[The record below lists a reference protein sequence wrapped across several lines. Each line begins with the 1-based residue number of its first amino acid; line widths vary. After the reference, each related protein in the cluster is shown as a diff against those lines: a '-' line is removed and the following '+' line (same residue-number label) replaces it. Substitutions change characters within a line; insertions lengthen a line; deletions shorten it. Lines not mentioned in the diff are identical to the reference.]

1 MAKEHLRRHSHG
13 TPAQW
18 IQGPRPF
25 PLVGNFSSRTGSE
38 GKMSHSE
45 KFGKNFLSDSAVP
58 PLPLQGS
65 TASDFPINW
74 GLA

>member
-25 PLVGNFSSRTGSE
+25 PLVGNFPVGLAVMAKMGRSE
-38 GKMSHSE
+38 N
-45 KFGKNFLSDSAVP
+45 FGENFLSDPAVP
-58 PLPLQGS
+58 PLPLQRS
-65 TASDFPINW
+65 TASDFPIKW